1 MTRCLRCQADPL
13 AHSFVRFGR
22 GSDGTH
28 LYYTGVARARDYKES
43 AQKLADFKM
52 HLEEARDH
60 PWIWIFDCAGIEY
73 RHYSSVEFIQEIG
86 RVFMTEHAE
95 SLRAIIVVHPT
106 LLLRAAI
113 TACRPFFQKAL
124 MAKLRIIDAEGI
136 ELMVK
141 LGELGIPT
149 HWLFQT
155 FKAPLTQIIQV

>member
-22 GSDGTH
+22 RSDGAS
-28 LYYTGVARARDYKES
+28 LYYTGVARARDAAES
-43 AQKLADFKM
+43 PQKLADFKV
-52 HLEEARDH
+52 HLEEARGS
-60 PWIWIFDCAGIEY
+60 PWIWIFDCASVEY

-86 RVFMTEHAE
+86 RIFMSEHADT
-95 SLRAIIVVHPT
+95 LRAIIVVHPT
-106 LLLRAAI
+106 ILLRAAI

-124 MAKLRIIDAEGI
+124 MSKLRVIDAEGL

-155 FKAPLTQIIQV
+155 FKAPLAQIIQA